1 MDRKMSARLYSLSS
15 RLCDNRGIECVNSL
29 YRAISCLGDSVRL
42 AKAIGCSKSAPSMWI
57 KRGRVPAGWCIAIEK
72 ATVGAVRC
80 EELRPDIDWGYLR
93 NNPIQSVKGSST
105 TEKEAP

>member
-1 MDRKMSARLYSLSS
+1 M
-15 RLCDNRGIECVNSL
+15 NSL
-29 YRAISCLGDSVRL
+29 HRAISCFGDAISL
-42 AKAIGCSKSAPSMWI
+42 SKAIGCSKSAPYMWI
-57 KRGRVPAGWCIAIEK
+57 KRGQVPSVWCIPIEK
-72 ATVGAVRC
+72 ATAGSVRC

>member
-1 MDRKMSARLYSLSS
+1 MPMSTRLWNNL
-15 RLCDNRGIECVNSL
+15 RMENVNSL
-29 YRAISCLGDSVRL
+29 HRAISCFGDAVRL
-42 AKAIGCSKSAPSMWI
+42 AKAIGCSKSAPYMWI
-57 KRGRVPAGWCIAIEK
+57 KRGQVPSGWCIAIEK
-72 ATVGAVRC
+72 ATAGAVRC